1 MADYD
6 ASVRVHTEVDSSQM
20 QKMQIQIDKATAKV
34 SDLSNKLGELKNK
47 KVATKEYQEI
57 SDQITRAEARLIS
70 LTSRQQKMIELGKN
84 SGAAWDSLKYDIE
97 EVKNEIE
104 CAKYDMEDLVEKG
117 KAFKIGGD
125 ENEIAGLEGKLK
137 IAEAELSALNTK
149 QQEMV
154 DKQSGGTAGFHKLA
168 SSANRC
174 FKTIQSGAKK
184 SNGLLSTMKSRLK
197 GIALSLLVFSWITK
211 GFNAM
216 VAAMKEGFRNLAQY
230 SSDYNNSMSALKS
243 QTAQL
248 KNNLA
253 AAFEPIANIV
263 IPYLS
268 QLVAWLNR
276 AVESVAQFLAALQGK
291 STYTKAKKQVIDYA
305 KSLDTASKSAKGAL
319 ASFDKL
325 NVLNKNTPSAGAGGE
340 LTGAYAF
347 ETGEVSSEIS
357 GFASDILKAIKP
369 FKEALSGWWNK
380 VDFEPLLKSFG
391 RLKEACEP
399 FMGYLYDGLLWF
411 LENILLPLGS
421 WVIEDA
427 VPAFFDLLSAAL
439 EVLSTIIDELRPY
452 GEWLWNNLLQP
463 LAEWT
468 GDTVIE
474 GMQFLTQKLQDFS
487 NWCKS
492 DKENVETMSDV
503 VLGLLAGIVTYYT
516 IKKIPTA
523 IETISNALKNFGGI
537 AKALISPVGLAAMA
551 IGVLVTSILLISRN
565 WNKLD
570 IIQKGIAIFSGL
582 VAAAIAAAAAMA
594 IFHTCW
600 SVGVAAAAIITG
612 LAAIGFTSAILAK
625 QNVTSTDGSAGTSF
639 YNSHIFSASPLPQL
653 ADGAVIQGG
662 RPFAAI
668 LGDQKFGQ
676 TNIETPLKTMIEAF
690 EIALDKRG
698 GAGGGEYTF
707 VAQLEGETIFRETV
721 RQDQLYQ
728 NRTGHSAFDQ

>member
-34 SDLSNKLGELKNK
+34 SDLSNKLEELKNK
-47 KVATKEYQEI
+47 KVPTKEYQEI
-57 SDQITRAEARLIS
+57 SEQITRAQARLNS
-70 LTSRQQKMIELGKN
+70 LNDRQRKMIELGKN

-149 QQEMV
+149 QQEMI

-174 FKTIQSGAKK
+174 FKTIQSGTKK

-216 VAAMKEGFRNLAQY
+216 VSAMKEGFHNLAQY
-230 SSDYNNSMSALKS
+230 SADYNNSMSALKS

-276 AVESVAQFLAALQGK
+276 AVESVSQFLAALQGK

-340 LTGAYAF
+340 LTGADSF
-347 ETGEVSSEIS
+347 ETAEVSSRISEFALEITE
-357 GFASDILKAIKP
+357 AIKP
-369 FKEALSGWWNK
+369 FKEAIANWWSDI
-380 VDFEPLLKSFG
+380 DFEPLLDSFG
-391 RLKEACEP
+391 RLKESCDP
-399 FMGYLYDGLLWF
+399 FAGYLYEGLLWF
-411 LENILLPLGS
+411 LNNILLPLGS
-421 WVIEDA
+421 WTIKDA

-439 EVLSTIIDELRPY
+439 EVLSTIIDGLRPY

-474 GMQFLTQKLQDFS
+474 GIQFLTQKLQDFS
-487 NWCKS
+487 NWCKA
-492 DKENVETMSDV
+492 DKANVEMMSDV
-503 VLGLLAGIVTYYT
+503 VLGFLAGIVTYYT
-516 IKKIPTA
+516 IKKIPSS
-523 IETISNALKNFGGI
+523 IKTISNALKNFGGI

-551 IGVLVTSILLISRN
+551 IGLLVTSILLIAQN

-570 IIQKGIAIFSGL
+570 GAQKAAALLNGL
-582 VAAAIAAAAAMA
+582 VAAAIAAGAAIA

-639 YNSHIFSASPLPQL
+639 YNSNNFSASPLPQL

-707 VAQLEGETIFRETV
+707 VAQLDGETIFRETV